1 MSADD
6 ISRILTA
13 VSVVIVSASILIVA
27 IRGFKRLEASVG
39 SMRIVADQVNTAVN
53 HAGVGEGTL
62 REVVCNMAVK
72 LDEHIEESGV
82 RFNRIEE
89 HITRPSTQSRVTK
102 ATKTPKGE

>member
-13 VSVVIVSASILIVA
+13 VSIVIVSASILIVA

-62 REVVCNMAVK
+62 REVVCSIAAK

-89 HITRPSTQSRVTK
+89 HITRPSTQSRITK